1 MTNRSNR
8 LLFLITLASAEISYL
23 VPRVAY
29 AAGCTYDLAGD
40 PPEFG
45 PYIVSCFPNVWST
58 MSTIMIA
65 IAIGSAMLLLF
76 TTIRARNNPK
86 TLETIPSR
94 WTNLILFALLAIG
107 VGGTLLNFL
116 LDLVGAGR
124 VQTYLDMFQSV
135 LNP

>member
-1 MTNRSNR
+1 MTNRNSR
-8 LLFLITLASAEISYL
+8 LLVLFSIASAEISFL
-23 VPRVAY
+23 LPRYAY
-29 AAGCTYDLAGD
+29 AQGCQYDLDGD

-58 MSTIMIA
+58 MSTLMIA
-65 IAIGSAMLLLF
+65 VAIGSAMLLLF

-86 TLETIPSR
+86 NLETIPSR
-94 WTNLILFALLAIG
+94 WMNLILFALLALG

-116 LDLVGAGR
+116 LGLIGAGR
-124 VQTYLDMFQSV
+124 VQTYIDMLESV